1 MVLRCVTV
9 SIAALALAVLCV
21 SPAQA
26 SWPAGSGYEEC
37 KFAEGSHCYS
47 LSEHQVEALASI
59 VFIRDLWANVPEWE
73 TGAFT
78 THEQWITFGSSS
90 EWVETGDISGYGFS
104 CCSPHP
110 FYAEQKEGVFKTE
123 LSPGVVPSSEYNHY
137 VLYDAEHNGSWH
149 VYWNCCEVGSE
160 EGWPVKFK
168 KQEAGV
174 EVDSATEP
182 GSLERQLV
190 AWSEGGEWFPWTGS
204 EWYTSPGLCIHSNPE
219 SEAAGNIEAGTKLG
233 ASEASVSC

>member
-1 MVLRCVTV
+1 MIPRSTRASVIAV
-9 SIAALALAVLCV
+9 SLTLICAT
-21 SPAQA
+21 SAQA
-26 SWPAGSGYEEC
+26 AWPTGSTYEEC

-47 LSEHQVEALASI
+47 LSEHNVKALASI
-59 VFIRDLWANVPEWE
+59 VFIKDLSANVSEWE

-78 THEQWITFGSSS
+78 THEQWITFGNSS

-110 FYAEQKEGVFKTE
+110 FYAEQREGVFKVE
-123 LSPGVVPSSEYNHY
+123 LSPGVVPSGEYNHY
-137 VLYDAEHNGSWH
+137 VLYDAELDGRWH

-160 EGWPVKFK
+160 EGWPVRFS

-174 EVDSATEP
+174 EADSETEP

-190 AWSEGGEWFPWTGS
+190 AWSEGGEWFPWTGA
-204 EWYTSPGLCIHSNPE
+204 EWYASPGLCVKTNPE
-219 SEAAGNIEAGTKLG
+219 SEAAGNIQAGTKLG
-233 ASEASVSC
+233 ASEAGMSC